1 MYGFDMS
8 CVKKVAIGE
17 PLVDVVDPKQVVS
30 NACLIK
36 EIDIATVTMEDCTFS
51 APFQLTMRRNDYVH
65 ALVPGNI
72 DMLNFIYT
80 DIDKLIY

>member
-65 ALVPGNI
+65 ALVRTLQFRLFYGLSGC
-72 DMLNFIYT
+72 MF
-80 DIDKLIY
+80 